1 VSTCSSI
8 THEGIPEVW
17 NMISQFLEVTQNN
30 GFFHKNRKEQN
41 QYWLLETIN
50 EQLKTNFYSNPK
62 IQELLEEPI
71 KKQLKKMKFHH
82 LQLLK
87 LLENVNL

>member
-1 VSTCSSI
+1 
-8 THEGIPEVW
+8 
-17 NMISQFLEVTQNN
+17 MILQFLKVTQNN

-62 IQELLEEPI
+62 IQELLEAN
-71 KKQLKKMKFHH
+71 KKAVEKDEISPFTAAQIVIDNYLKK
-82 LQLLK
+82 
-87 LLENVNL
+87 